1 MYNKFYQKLLL
12 LLHFLFCFFYTYRTA
27 AKETGM
33 CALLEGERGNQTCC
47 MPRPGAHIA
56 CNGDRFA
63 TLRRTAIRLAT
74 THTIGWC
81 VCKVHIL

>member
-33 CALLEGERGNQTCC
+33 CALLEGEK
-47 MPRPGAHIA
+47 
-56 CNGDRFA
+56 
-63 TLRRTAIRLAT
+63 RLHLT
-74 THTIGWC
+74 MHSCSDFELSHYNLVRQQG
-81 VCKVHIL
+81 